1 MSVMHCPLCIGL
13 AVLSVGRA
21 MAHLS
26 LVALMMLPKWRA
38 HRESRTWAIPTTLHS
53 I

>member
-1 MSVMHCPLCIGL
+1 MSLLHCPLCIGL

-26 LVALMMLPKWRA
+26 LLAMTPLRRLGY
-38 HRESRTWAIPTTLHS
+38 
-53 I
+53 

>member
-21 MAHLS
+21 MAHLILVGLTS
-26 LVALMMLPKWRA
+26 LPVSGTRLNPWGSL
-38 HRESRTWAIPTTLHS
+38 TTS
-53 I
+53 G

>member
-1 MSVMHCPLCIGL
+1 MSVLHCPLCIGL

-26 LVALMMLPKWRA
+26 LVLLSARPRLG
-38 HRESRTWAIPTTLHS
+38 
-53 I
+53 